1 MNLVTKPVRF
11 LPISLNKRL
20 PHTIETAEG
29 YTYDNKIINYM
40 FRDFYSSVYSSCCTF
55 DSFFQNLNMPICEKS
70 KNILGNPITVEE
82 LNVAIKTLQSGKSA
96 GPDGFP
102 SELFKKFSTHL
113 IPHMLNMYNES
124 LVLGVLPQSLSEALG
139 ISLSLGIR
147 ILAIVNL

>member
-1 MNLVTKPVRF
+1 
-11 LPISLNKRL
+11 
-20 PHTIETAEG
+20 
-29 YTYDNKIINYM
+29 M

-96 GPDGFP
+96 GPDGF
-102 SELFKKFSTHL
+102 FKKFSTHL